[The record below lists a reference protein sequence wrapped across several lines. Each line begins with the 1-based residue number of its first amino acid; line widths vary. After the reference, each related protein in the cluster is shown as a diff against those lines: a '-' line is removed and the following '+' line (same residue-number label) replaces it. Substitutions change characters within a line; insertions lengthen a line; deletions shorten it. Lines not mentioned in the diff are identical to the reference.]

1 MSPLGIRTIIVDD
14 EPLARDGVRFHL
26 EKDSDFIIVDEAA
39 NGAEAIKLI
48 NLARPDL
55 AFLDV
60 EMPGMSGFDVLK
72 SVPPEI
78 LPPVVFVTAYDHY
91 AIPAFEVNAIDY
103 LLKPIDPARFA
114 ATRDRIKAFFR
125 DQRQIELSRRL
136 TQLLDQL
143 QLPATNAPTALPKL
157 KRLAV
162 TERDTTFFVD
172 IDEIDWIEAADY
184 YVKLHTGKKTHL
196 LRETLGQMERQ
207 LDPSA
212 FVRIHRS
219 TIVRI
224 DRVKELRR
232 QFEGSYIVVLKDG
245 TQLKSSRNYRDS
257 LQTLLGFTDR

>member
-1 MSPLGIRTIIVDD
+1 MSSLGIRTIIVDD

-26 EKDSDFIIVDEAA
+26 EKDDDFIIVDEAV
-39 NGAEAIKLI
+39 NGAQAVKLI
-48 NLARPDL
+48 KAVKPDL

-60 EMPGMSGFDVLK
+60 EMPEMSGFDVLK

-114 ATRDRIKAFFR
+114 AARDRIKAHFR
-125 DQRQIELSRRL
+125 DKSQLELSRRL
-136 TQLLDQL
+136 AQLLDQL
-143 QLPATNAPTALPKL
+143 QLPSKGLPAAIPKL
-157 KRLAV
+157 KRIAV
-162 TERDTTFFVD
+162 TDRDTTYFVD
-172 IDEIDWIEAADY
+172 IEEIDWIEAADY
-184 YVKLHTGKKTHL
+184 YVKLHTGKKIHL
-196 LRETLGQMERQ
+196 IRETLGQMERQ
-207 LDPSA
+207 LDPSV

-219 TIVRI
+219 TIIRL

-232 QFEGSYIVVLKDG
+232 QFEGSYLVVLKDG

-257 LQTLLGFTDR
+257 LQSLLGLSDR